1 MDAELWDITMA
12 KRKTKETAN
21 RLLTRFLDSVSREE
35 TEFVDDPEGGR
46 LATKCE
52 AMARLMF
59 KMALGYNETIQV
71 DKSEDGK
78 KTGVEEVI
86 LNHKPDKQM
95 IALVYDR
102 LEGRAVPAEDASKHK
117 SSIADKV
124 SNEGVKRI
132 EQAGK
137 PSKK

>member
-1 MDAELWDITMA
+1 MA

-35 TEFVDDPEGGR
+35 TELVEDPDSGAR
-46 LATKCE
+46 MASKCE

-59 KMALGYNETIQV
+59 KMALGYKETVEQDIV
-71 DKSEDGK
+71 KEGK
-78 KTGVEEVI
+78 KTGVIDIEVI
-86 LNHKPDKQM
+86 HKPDKQM

-124 SNEGVKRI
+124 SNEGAKRI
-132 EQAGK
+132 AQAGK

>member
-1 MDAELWDITMA
+1 MA

-35 TEFVDDPEGGR
+35 TELVEDPDSGAR
-46 LATKCE
+46 MASKCE

-59 KMALGYNETIQV
+59 KMALGYKETVEQDIV
-71 DKSEDGK
+71 EEGK
-78 KTGVEEVI
+78 KTGVIDIEVI
-86 LNHKPDKQM
+86 HKPDKQM

-102 LEGRAVPAEDASKHK
+102 LEGKAVPAEDASKHK

>member
-1 MDAELWDITMA
+1 MA

-35 TEFVDDPEGGR
+35 TELVEDPDSGAR
-46 LATKCE
+46 MASKCE

-59 KMALGYNETIQV
+59 KMALGYKETVEQDIV
-71 DKSEDGK
+71 KEGK
-78 KTGVEEVI
+78 KTGVIDIEVI
-86 LNHKPDKQM
+86 HKPDKQM

-102 LEGRAVPAEDASKHK
+102 LEGKAVPAEDASKHK

>member
-1 MDAELWDITMA
+1 MA
-12 KRKTKETAN
+12 KRKAKETAN

-35 TEFVDDPEGGR
+35 TELVEDPDGGLR
-46 LATKCE
+46 MASKCE
-52 AMARLMF
+52 AMARLMI
-59 KMALGYNETIQV
+59 KMALGYKETIQ
-71 DKSEDGK
+71 EDIVVQGK
-78 KTGVEEVI
+78 KQGIREKEIT
-86 LNHKPDKQM
+86 HPPDKTM

-102 LEGRAVPAEDASKHK
+102 LEGKAVPAEDASKHK